1 MFDFSATRYINK
13 KQEKE
18 WEIVPLKPVW
28 KPYNEEA
35 QRFLEWFCTHFCN
48 VPSGPKTRDK
58 YLSVV
63 SSFLAL
69 SQQVFNKT
77 YSQMAI
83 PKDRNYWSAFPDVG
97 WVVVDKVRED
107 LLSSGAIHFIDGTG
121 FKNVWKD
128 DDGKWE
134 QDGQVSLYALDDSLL
149 SQEGFVDAEWIETG
163 RPPLQIGKR
172 ESRRQ
177 RSERKKQN
185 KASPKML
192 LKDMKGF
199 GRGYSIASNGVTQ
212 LNTFLKQH
220 PLALPP
226 LANGIVSY
234 AASMTRIYHNGSMIE
249 GGRYY
254 GAWSNLEGDYRLQS
268 TIDGEPIV
276 SIDLNASQ
284 PTLFNALMGVKMNL
298 GDSWYD
304 LYAEAVSDLAKSE
317 NDYEPLRNKIKQV
330 AVEIIGT
337 GNPSKSKPAKAGK
350 CVFDEETDEYNVIR
364 KRLLGVAPALMFM
377 DQTYY
382 NGAGFIS
389 YHEAEMMTLVLHRLM
404 ALDIPAY
411 PVHDCLM
418 VKASQQ
424 EKAMTVLRDTI
435 QAYIIAHCKQNKRL
449 NIISLVVPVSV
460 ESNEKKKTRIKGYYD
475 G

>member
-1 MFDFSATRYINK
+1 
-13 KQEKE
+13 
-18 WEIVPLKPVW
+18 
-28 KPYNEEA
+28 
-35 QRFLEWFCTHFCN
+35 
-48 VPSGPKTRDK
+48 
-58 YLSVV
+58 
-63 SSFLAL
+63 
-69 SQQVFNKT
+69 
-77 YSQMAI
+77 MAI
-83 PKDRNYWSAFPDVG
+83 PKDHNYWSAFPDAG
-97 WVVVDKVRED
+97 WAVVDKVRND

-121 FKNVWKD
+121 YKNVWKD
-128 DDGKWE
+128 DGGKWE
-134 QDGQVSLYALDDSLL
+134 QDGQVSLYALDGSLL
-149 SQEGFVDAEWIETG
+149 SQEGFIDAEWIETG

-172 ESRRQ
+172 ESPRLK
-177 RSERKKQN
+177 SERKKQN
-185 KASPKML
+185 KASPKITL
-192 LKDMKGF
+192 TAMKQF
-199 GRGYSIASNGVTQ
+199 GRAYGIASNGVTQ

-226 LANGIVSY
+226 LGNGVVSY

-254 GAWSNLEGDYRLQS
+254 GAWTNLKGDYRLQS
-268 TIDGEPIV
+268 TIDDEPIV

-304 LYAEAVSDLAKSE
+304 LYAEAVSDLAKSK

-337 GNPSKSKPAKAGK
+337 GNPFKDKPAKAGK

-364 KRLLGVAPALMFM
+364 KKLIDTAPALIWL
-377 DQTYY
+377 DNAYH

-404 ALDIPAY
+404 ALNIPAY

-418 VKASQQ
+418 VKASHQ
-424 EKAMTVLRDTI
+424 EEAMTVLRDTI
-435 QAYIIAHCKQNKRL
+435 QAYIIDHCKQNNRP

-460 ESNEKKKTRIKGYYD
+460 ESNGKKKSRIKGYY
-475 G
+475 GS

>member
-1 MFDFSATRYINK
+1 MEDNSKK

-28 KPYNEEA
+28 QPHNKEA
-35 QRFLEWFCTHFCN
+35 KALLEWFCTHFCK
-48 VPSGPKTRDK
+48 VPSGPKTRAK
-58 YLSVV
+58 YLAVV

-69 SQQVFNKT
+69 AQQVFNKT

-83 PKDRNYWSAFPDVG
+83 PKDHNYWSAFPDAG
-97 WVVVDKVRED
+97 WAVVDKVRND

-121 FKNVWKD
+121 YKNVWKD
-128 DDGKWE
+128 DGGKWE

-149 SQEGFVDAEWIETG
+149 SQEGFIDAEWIETG

-172 ESRRQ
+172 ESPRLK
-177 RSERKKQN
+177 SERKKQN
-185 KASPKML
+185 KASPKITL
-192 LKDMKGF
+192 TAMKKF
-199 GRGYSIASNGVTQ
+199 GRAYGIASNGVTQ

-226 LANGIVSY
+226 LGNGVVSY

-254 GAWSNLEGDYRLQS
+254 GAWTNLKGDYRLQS
-268 TIDGEPIV
+268 TIDDEPIV

-304 LYAEAVSDLAKSE
+304 MYGEAVSDLAKSK

-337 GNPSKSKPAKAGK
+337 GNPFKDKPAKAGK

-364 KRLLGVAPALMFM
+364 KKLIDTAPALIWL
-377 DQTYY
+377 DNAYH

-404 ALDIPAY
+404 ALNIPAY

-418 VKASQQ
+418 VKESHQ
-424 EKAMTVLRDTI
+424 EEAMTVLRDTI
-435 QAYIIAHCKQNKRL
+435 QAYIIDHCKQNNRP

-460 ESNEKKKTRIKGYYD
+460 ESNGKKKSRIKGYY
-475 G
+475 GS

>member
-1 MFDFSATRYINK
+1 LFDFNATRYINK

-18 WEIVPLKPVW
+18 WEIVSLKPVW

-35 QRFLEWFCTHFCN
+35 QKFLEWFCTHLCN
-48 VPSGPKTRDK
+48 VPSGPKESAK
-58 YLSVV
+58 YLTVV

-69 SQQVFNKT
+69 SQQIFNKND
-77 YSQMAI
+77 SQMAI
-83 PKDRNYWSAFPDVG
+83 PHDNNYWSAFPDAG
-97 WVVVDKVRED
+97 RKVVDNVRED

-121 FKNVWKD
+121 YKYVWKD

-149 SQEGFVDAEWIETG
+149 SQKGFVDAEWIETG

-172 ESRRQ
+172 ESRKQ

-185 KASPKML
+185 KASPKITL
-192 LKDMKGF
+192 TAMKKF
-199 GRGYSIASNGVTQ
+199 GRAYGLASNGVTQ

-226 LANGIVSY
+226 LANGVVSY
-234 AASMTRIYHNGSMIE
+234 AACLTRIYHNGSMIE

-254 GAWSNLEGDYRLQS
+254 GAWTNLKGDYRLQS

-304 LYAEAVSDLAKSE
+304 LYAEVVSDLAKSV
-317 NDYEPLRNKIKQV
+317 DDVEPLRNKIKQV

-364 KRLLGVAPALMFM
+364 KRLIDTAPALIWL
-377 DQTYY
+377 DNGYY

-404 ALDIPAY
+404 ALNIPAY

-418 VKASQQ
+418 VKASHQ
-424 EKAMTVLRDTI
+424 EEAMTVLRNTI
-435 QAYIIAHCKQNKRL
+435 QAYIIAHCKKYHPSNVV
-449 NIISLVVPVSV
+449 SLVVPVSV
-460 ESNEKKKTRIKGYYD
+460 EGNGKNKTDIRGYYD

>member
-1 MFDFSATRYINK
+1 MEANSKK

-48 VPSGPKTRDK
+48 VPSGPTRRDK

-69 SQQVFNKT
+69 SQQIFNKT

-97 WVVVDKVRED
+97 WVIVDKVRED

-134 QDGQVSLYALDDSLL
+134 QDGQMSLYALDDSLL

-199 GRGYSIASNGVTQ
+199 GRDYSIASNGVTQ

-220 PLALPP
+220 PLA
-226 LANGIVSY
+226 
-234 AASMTRIYHNGSMIE
+234 
-249 GGRYY
+249 
-254 GAWSNLEGDYRLQS
+254 
-268 TIDGEPIV
+268 
-276 SIDLNASQ
+276 
-284 PTLFNALMGVKMNL
+284 
-298 GDSWYD
+298 
-304 LYAEAVSDLAKSE
+304 
-317 NDYEPLRNKIKQV
+317 
-330 AVEIIGT
+330 
-337 GNPSKSKPAKAGK
+337 
-350 CVFDEETDEYNVIR
+350 
-364 KRLLGVAPALMFM
+364 
-377 DQTYY
+377 
-382 NGAGFIS
+382 
-389 YHEAEMMTLVLHRLM
+389 
-404 ALDIPAY
+404 
-411 PVHDCLM
+411 
-418 VKASQQ
+418 
-424 EKAMTVLRDTI
+424 
-435 QAYIIAHCKQNKRL
+435 
-449 NIISLVVPVSV
+449 
-460 ESNEKKKTRIKGYYD
+460 
-475 G
+475 

>member
-1 MFDFSATRYINK
+1 METNSKK

-28 KPYNEEA
+28 QPYNEET

-48 VPSGPKTRDK
+48 VPSGPKESAK
-58 YLSVV
+58 YLTVV

-83 PKDRNYWSAFPDVG
+83 PHDNNYWSAFPYAG
-97 WVVVDKVRED
+97 RTVVDKVRED
-107 LLSSGAIHFIDGTG
+107 LLSSDAITFVEGTG
-121 FKNVWKD
+121 YKNVWKD
-128 DDGKWE
+128 DHGKWE
-134 QDGQVSLYALDDSLL
+134 QDGQVSLYALNDSLL

-163 RPPLQIGKR
+163 RPPLQIGQS

-177 RSERKKQN
+177 RSERKRQN

-192 LKDMKGF
+192 LKDMKKF
-199 GRGYSIASNGVTQ
+199 GKAYGLASNGVTR
-212 LNTFLKQH
+212 LNTFMKQH

-226 LANGIVSY
+226 LVNGVVSY
-234 AASMTRIYHNGSMIE
+234 AACMTRIYHNGSMIE

-254 GAWSNLEGDYRLQS
+254 GAWTNLKGDYRLQS

-304 LYAEAVSDLAKSE
+304 LYAAAVSDLAQSVD
-317 NDYEPLRNKIKQV
+317 DYDPLRNKIKQV

-337 GNPSKSKPAKAGK
+337 GNPKKSKPAKAGK
-350 CVFDEETDEYNVIR
+350 CVFDEETDEYNEIR
-364 KRLLGVAPALMFM
+364 KKLLDVAPALKSLN
-377 DQTYY
+377 DEYL

-389 YHEAEMMTLVLHRLM
+389 YHEAEMMTLVLHNLM
-404 ALDIPAY
+404 ALNIPAY
-411 PVHDCLM
+411 PVHDCLI
-418 VKASQQ
+418 VKASHQ

-435 QAYIIAHCKQNKRL
+435 QAYIIDHCKQNKRP

-460 ESNEKKKTRIKGYYD
+460 EGNGKNKTRIKGYYK
-475 G
+475 

>member
-1 MFDFSATRYINK
+1 MEANSKK

-185 KASPKML
+185 KASPKITL
-192 LKDMKGF
+192 TAMKQF

-226 LANGIVSY
+226 LVNGVVSY

-337 GNPSKSKPAKAGK
+337 GNPFKDKPAKAGK
-350 CVFDEETDEYNVIR
+350 CVFDEETNEYSVIR
-364 KRLLGVAPALMFM
+364 NRLIDTAPALIWL
-377 DQTYY
+377 DNAYH

-404 ALDIPAY
+404 ALNIPAY

-418 VKASQQ
+418 VKASHQ
-424 EKAMTVLRDTI
+424 EEAMTVLRDTI
-435 QAYIIAHCKQNKRL
+435 KAYIIAHCKQNKRP

-460 ESNEKKKTRIKGYYD
+460 EGNGKKKARIKGYYE